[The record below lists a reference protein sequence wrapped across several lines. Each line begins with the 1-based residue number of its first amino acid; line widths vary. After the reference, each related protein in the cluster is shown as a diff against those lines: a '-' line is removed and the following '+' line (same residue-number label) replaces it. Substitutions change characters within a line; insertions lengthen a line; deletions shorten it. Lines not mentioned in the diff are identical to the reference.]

1 MHYTLNAL
9 RTEALK
15 HYKKTECN
23 TYWSSTTERHMCTA
37 RGKHYE
43 LEHHTLNA
51 NIPNALCTEC
61 EARDM
66 HMCTAR
72 EIPRE

>member
-1 MHYTLNAL
+1 MLTVYIWFWPTL
-9 RTEALK
+9 
-15 HYKKTECN
+15 
-23 TYWSSTTERHMCTA
+23 HMCTA
-37 RGKHYE
+37 REKHYE

>member
-1 MHYTLNAL
+1 
-9 RTEALK
+9 
-15 HYKKTECN
+15 
-23 TYWSSTTERHMCTA
+23 MCTA
-37 RGKHYE
+37 REKHYE